1 MDSFMVSPYSFEN
14 FLKYEFLHG
23 SLLFSTM
30 MHTPTH
36 ELFGILPMISTPL
49 LIRRKFNELVM
60 VIEYFYKS
68 LRIKIT
74 KIWGLLMNP
83 NLMGSKPPIA

>member
-1 MDSFMVSPYSFEN
+1 MDSFMVSPYSFE
-14 FLKYEFLHG
+14 FSLKYEFFHG
-23 SLLFSTM
+23 SLLFLTM
-30 MHTPTH
+30 VHTPTN
-36 ELFGILPMISTPL
+36 ELFGILPRISTPL
-49 LIRRKFNELVM
+49 LIRRKFDELIM

-74 KIWGLLMNP
+74 KSWGLLMNP